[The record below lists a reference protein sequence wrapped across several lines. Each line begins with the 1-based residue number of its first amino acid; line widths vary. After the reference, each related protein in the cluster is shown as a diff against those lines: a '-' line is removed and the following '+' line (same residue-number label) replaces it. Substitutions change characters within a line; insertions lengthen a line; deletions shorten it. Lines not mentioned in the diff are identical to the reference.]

1 MKIFSIFL
9 FSFCTLL
16 SLSVM
21 AETPTTYEELKF
33 LDAFAGKTPSYVRKQ
48 LGEPVLIEKK
58 ENAGGTVEFW
68 LYENIVQQGKSDKLY
83 KYTQIGIV
91 NNVIE
96 TLGHS
101 NRAPN

>member
-1 MKIFSIFL
+1 
-9 FSFCTLL
+9 
-16 SLSVM
+16 
-21 AETPTTYEELKF
+21 
-33 LDAFAGKTPSYVRKQ
+33 
-48 LGEPVLIEKK
+48 LIEKK

-68 LYENIVQQGKSDKLY
+68 LYKNIVQQGKSDKLY

-101 NRAPN
+101 NRAPK

>member
-1 MKIFSIFL
+1 MKMLSIVIFSCFSL
-9 FSFCTLL
+9 FSMVT
-16 SLSVM
+16 M
-21 AETPTTYEELKF
+21 AEAPKTYEELKF
-33 LDAFAGKTPSYVRKQ
+33 LDAFAGKTPSYVRNQ

-68 LYENIVQQGKSDKLY
+68 LYKNIVQQGKSDKLY

-101 NRAPN
+101 NRAPK